1 MLRVIIYIIT
11 IFSSILFPQN
21 RNGTTAANFLEI
33 DVGSAASAMGGAYV
47 CMTHDVSSLY
57 WNPANIV
64 YLDNNEL
71 LLIHEPWI
79 ANTNRYIVASAI
91 KIDNANSLG
100 LYFNYLDY
108 GDIEVTNIMNQD
120 GTGEF
125 YNPKEYSIGLSYA
138 KKFVNWFSFG
148 TSLKYISSKIWHNT
162 AGATALDLG
171 VLIRTHFF
179 SITESRRDGLRIG
192 MSISNYGSKMQ
203 YDGIDLL
210 NPIDISS
217 EYGNYGNVEGQ
228 FRIQEWELPLFFR
241 LGIAVKPLVSQLS
254 ELTLAID
261 AIHSNNN
268 NEYINLGSEF
278 IFSPI
283 SRTKFYLRSGI
294 KGLFMVDGEFGPTF
308 GFGMK
313 YKLKSGQGIKLD
325 YSYRNIITFDN
336 TYNYTLSLT
345 F

>member
-1 MLRVIIYIIT
+1 M
-11 IFSSILFPQN
+11 IFAQN
-21 RNGTTAANFLEI
+21 RNGTTSANFLEI

-47 CMTHDVSSLY
+47 CMTHDVSSIY

-64 YLDNNEL
+64 YLDKNEL

-79 ANTNRYIVASAI
+79 AETNRYVIASAI
-91 KIDNANSLG
+91 KINNGNSLG
-100 LYFNYLDY
+100 LYLNYLDY
-108 GDIEVTNIMNQD
+108 GSIEVTNAMNQE

-125 YNPKEYSIGLSYA
+125 YDPKEYAIGITYA

-148 TSLKYISSKIWHNT
+148 TSLKYISSKIWHNS

-171 VLIRTHFF
+171 VLIRTPFF
-179 SITESRRDGLRIG
+179 SITDSRRDGLRIG
-192 MSISNYGSKMQ
+192 MSISNYGTKMQ

-228 FRIQEWELPLFFR
+228 FRMQNWELPLFFR
-241 LGIAVKPLVSQLS
+241 LGVALKPLVN
-254 ELTLAID
+254 EIFNLTIALD

-268 NEYINLGSEF
+268 NEYINIGSEL
-278 IFSPI
+278 IFLPS
-283 SRTKFYLRSGI
+283 SQTKFYLRSGL
-294 KGLFMVDGEFGPTF
+294 KGIFMEDSEFGPTL
-308 GFGMK
+308 GVGIK
-313 YKLKSGQGIKLD
+313 YQLKSGQSIKFD
-325 YSYRNIITFDN
+325 YSYRDLITFQN
-336 TYNYTLSLT
+336 TYNYNLSLS